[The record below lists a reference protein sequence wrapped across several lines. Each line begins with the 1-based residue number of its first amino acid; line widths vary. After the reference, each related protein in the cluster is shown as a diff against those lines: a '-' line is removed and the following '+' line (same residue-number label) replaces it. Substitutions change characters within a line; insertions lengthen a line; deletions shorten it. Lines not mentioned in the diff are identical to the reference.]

1 MDCKVHEVAKSRT
14 QLRAFHFHFHLH
26 ISDCCSA
33 DNLDSSLR
41 FIQPDILHDDS
52 STQHHISKFHSHCS
66 GSETQFLLGADLYF
80 TDRYS
85 WVHLSSSHLMD
96 MWVVFILGLL

>member
-33 DNLDSSLR
+33 GNLDSSLW
-41 FIQPDILHDDS
+41 FIQPDILHDVL
-52 STQHHISKFHSHCS
+52 FHSAS
-66 GSETQFLLGADLYF
+66 YF
-80 TDRYS
+80 QVSFT
-85 WVHLSSSHLMD
+85 LQCE
-96 MWVVFILGLL
+96 